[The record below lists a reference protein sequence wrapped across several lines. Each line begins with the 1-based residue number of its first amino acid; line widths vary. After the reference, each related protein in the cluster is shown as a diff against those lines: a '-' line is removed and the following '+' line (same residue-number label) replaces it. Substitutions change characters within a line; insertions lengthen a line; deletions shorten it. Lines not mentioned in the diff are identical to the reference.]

1 MRSPQQTLPS
11 SSVSFVPP
19 GLGWSCHRAI
29 AGCREAPCAFL
40 WGLTPCLSSEV
51 PSLLYPNPHL
61 KICLLNPPQPP
72 ERDHNHLG
80 GSQRHPHLCRC
91 GRTTSVGLPPSHT
104 VQASRI
110 SPGCSAKGRRPFHST
125 SASSSQPG
133 TRRSVLWMRSS
144 GRAQHNPALVGR
156 HQRSCK
162 TWEAGRNQRQ
172 SFLIFLW
179 EEALQPSRGHAWKEH
194 EGNSSADK
202 AVAHPCHRQHL
213 AA

>member
-80 GSQRHPHLCRC
+80 GVAEAFPSLSVRQNDLGGSSPFSHRASLTDLTRLFSEGQKALPQHLR
-91 GRTTSVGLPPSHT
+91 LL
-104 VQASRI
+104 
-110 SPGCSAKGRRPFHST
+110 
-125 SASSSQPG
+125 QPAWHEA
-133 TRRSVLWMRSS
+133 V
-144 GRAQHNPALVGR
+144 RALDA
-156 HQRSCK
+156 
-162 TWEAGRNQRQ
+162 
-172 SFLIFLW
+172 FLW
-179 EEALQPSRGHAWKEH
+179 ESTAQSCFGRKAPTLLQDLGGWKEP
-194 EGNSSADK
+194 E
-202 AVAHPCHRQHL
+202 AVISYFSLGRGL
-213 AA
+213 AAQQRPCLEGT